1 MTKRESSI
9 EEGGSILQMLAVK
22 GSRREELH
30 DNCKNT
36 GKKKNRST
44 VGGCFLWLCYEM
56 GSPEGGKVG
65 EKGSGNLVM
74 GKKIRVWLNKEEGQ
88 VIGKELVFCQQ
99 LRTV

>member
-36 GKKKNRST
+36 GKKKI
-44 VGGCFLWLCYEM
+44 VLLWEVVFFGCAMKWGLQRVARWVKRGVEIWLW
-56 GSPEGGKVG
+56 
-65 EKGSGNLVM
+65 
-74 GKKIRVWLNKEEGQ
+74 KKKSEYD
-88 VIGKELVFCQQ
+88 
-99 LRTV
+99 